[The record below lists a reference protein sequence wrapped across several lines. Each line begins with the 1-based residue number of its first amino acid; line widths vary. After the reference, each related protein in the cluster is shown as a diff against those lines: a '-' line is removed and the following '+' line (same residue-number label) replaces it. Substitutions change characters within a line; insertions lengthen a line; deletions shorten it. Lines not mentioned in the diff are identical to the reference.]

1 MSNIAKSVNDG
12 GVFLEDIYLS
22 AMGHSFTDYTIDRV
36 TSLFDGTAK
45 IATSEKEIPIFNG
58 FSVKI

>member
-22 AMGHSFTDYTIDRV
+22 AMGHSFTDYTI
-36 TSLFDGTAK
+36 TG
-45 IATSEKEIPIFNG
+45 
-58 FSVKI
+58 